1 MRRKVEAARSLG
13 ALQSWMQARI
23 VAPQE
28 SRPSVRALSAS
39 SGEWITPTSQLSAD
53 ERVSIY
59 ANMYGYRMHDAL
71 AEDYP
76 AVRAL
81 LGEERFA
88 RLVRAYVARF
98 PSRSPSL
105 QDLSLRVPEFLAMAN
120 VPRRAMLADV
130 ARVELA
136 ILRAQ
141 LAPNVEPLS
150 RERVAAFPPEEWPL
164 ATLVLAPHVQ
174 RLELDFDASNVVTA
188 ARRGEALP
196 SFRARTTYTLAWR
209 RDWIVWRRDVDAATY
224 VFLATLARGRTLTAA
239 TREARRAH
247 AATRADATVRA
258 GSAARAGSTTLA
270 ASAARTDADVRVDA
284 DPERAPKPRSRT
296 TSGTASRTA
305 RDAARSND
313 FTELDARLQTA
324 FGEWLGEGFFTDV
337 RATSPLA
344 RRSAR
349 RT

>member
-1 MRRKVEAARSLG
+1 MRRKVEPAQSLG

-28 SRPSVRALSAS
+28 SMSSVRALSAS
-39 SGEWITPTSQLSAD
+39 SREWITPTSQLSAD

-81 LGEERFA
+81 LGHARFA
-88 RLVRAYVARF
+88 KLVRAYVARF
-98 PSRSPSL
+98 HSRSASL
-105 QDLSLRVPEFLAMAN
+105 QDLSLRVPEFLATAN

-196 SFRARTTYTLAWR
+196 SFRARATSTLAWR
-209 RDWIVWRRDVDAATY
+209 KDWIVWRRDVDASTFA
-224 VFLATLARGRTLTAA
+224 FLDALARGSTLTAA

-247 AATRADATVRA
+247 AAASTRGGLGPDAP
-258 GSAARAGSTTLA
+258 ARAG
-270 ASAARTDADVRVDA
+270 ASARGFSGA
-284 DPERAPKPRSRT
+284 RAPAGRKHAMSR
-296 TSGTASRTA
+296 GSRA
-305 RDAARSND
+305 RAGLAARSTSSAAPTVD

-324 FGEWLGEGFFTDV
+324 FGEWLGEGFFIDV
-337 RATSPLA
+337 RATSSPA